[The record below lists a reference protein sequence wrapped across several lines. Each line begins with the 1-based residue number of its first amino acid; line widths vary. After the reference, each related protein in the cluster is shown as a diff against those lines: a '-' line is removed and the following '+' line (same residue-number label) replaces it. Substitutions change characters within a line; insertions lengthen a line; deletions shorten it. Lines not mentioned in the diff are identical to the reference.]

1 MEKTKHSIKKIGSL
15 LIAILLLIAVS
26 NLTLTI
32 TDVFLKGSFQYT
44 WLFLNHTLQLILV
57 LGIMLLPIWSKTL
70 SDWGINFKNSAITFS
85 LIKQFTIG
93 WVVCT
98 TLYIVISSWLSGWP
112 YLLGFEI
119 TIEKAVIY
127 LLFEATIVGISEEL
141 FFRGLVYRILIKH
154 FGEKIT
160 IKSLSISQA
169 GIITAVIFAFAH
181 TGIHL
186 YPFTSFHIEPM
197 QFLMALLLG
206 IFYTIV
212 LEKTDS
218 LLGPILAHNIAD
230 VWLSILYIAVSLIAN
245 GI

>member
-1 MEKTKHSIKKIGSL
+1 MGSL
-15 LIAILLLIAVS
+15 LIAILLLITVS
-26 NLTLTI
+26 NLTLNI
-32 TDVFLKGSFQYT
+32 TDFFLKGSFQYT
-44 WLFLNHTLQLILV
+44 WLFLNHALQLILV
-57 LGIMLLPIWSKTL
+57 LGIMLLPIWSKKL
-70 SDWGINFKNSAITFS
+70 SDWGVNVKNSAITFS

-112 YLLGFEI
+112 YLLGFDL
-119 TIEKAVIY
+119 TVEKAVIY
-127 LLFEATIVGISEEL
+127 LLFEATIVGVAEEL
-141 FFRGLVYRILIKH
+141 FFRGLVYGILINY

-160 IKSLSISQA
+160 IKSFSISQA
-169 GIITAVIFAFAH
+169 GIITAVLFAFAH
-181 TGIHL
+181 TGIHI
-186 YPFTSFHIEPM
+186 YPFTNFHIEPM

-206 IFYTIV
+206 IFYTVIF
-212 LEKTDS
+212 EKTGS